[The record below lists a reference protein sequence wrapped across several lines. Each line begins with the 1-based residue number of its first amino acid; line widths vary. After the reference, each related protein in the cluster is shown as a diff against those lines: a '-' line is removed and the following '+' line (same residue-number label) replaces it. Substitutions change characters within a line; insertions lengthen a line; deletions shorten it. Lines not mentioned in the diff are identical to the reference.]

1 MFNQDDSPAARSW
14 KRYEKAAVG
23 DSAVSLQNDYIPL
36 KEGSD
41 TYQHHSTASNMESV
55 TKIYPQQ
62 VRMLSGESC
71 VTCTPWKTMDYPC
84 DVIGLHKEILD
95 FYEYIKPRPSE
106 IRMRADLVERVKRI
120 ILRQYPEATVEVFGS
135 YRTCLYLPTSDID
148 ICVLGKWDKLPLFT
162 LEEALLKAD
171 IAVKG
176 SLMVIDKTTVPI
188 IKFTD
193 SLTEVKV
200 DISFNT
206 ELGPR
211 AVELIKS
218 YIQEFPHIPKLIF
231 VLKQFLA
238 QRQLN
243 EVYFGGINS
252 YNLFLLFV
260 SFFQLHPRNM
270 TSDKSANLGVLLIEF
285 FELYGKNFNYM
296 KTGICVNDGG
306 SYLAKEQ
313 VQNSERTDN
322 GLLYI
327 QEPLNRTLN
336 TARGCYGMWQVKQAF
351 EHAFL
356 RLHTAVITRDNPPPK
371 ASSLLS
377 SIIKVY
383 TEVHEYRSWV
393 DSKWPSPPLKAEY
406 SNHHQAI
413 KHRIY

>member
-1 MFNQDDSPAARSW
+1 MFNQDDFPAARAW
-14 KRYEKAAVG
+14 GRYETTALRDGPAHDYMPLQGEGAGDESRHHNTAGSVVAVQ
-23 DSAVSLQNDYIPL
+23 AVTRNYSRQGRIL
-36 KEGSD
+36 
-41 TYQHHSTASNMESV
+41 T
-55 TKIYPQQ
+55 
-62 VRMLSGESC
+62 GESRA
-71 VTCTPWKTMDYPC
+71 TCTPWKTTDYPC

-106 IRMRADLVERVKRI
+106 VRMRSDLVERLKRI
-120 ILRQYPEATVEVFGS
+120 VLQQYPEAIVEVFGS
-135 YRTCLYLPTSDID
+135 YRTGLYLPTSDID
-148 ICVLGKWDKLPLFT
+148 VCVLGKWEKLPLFT
-162 LEEALLKAD
+162 LEDALGKAD

-176 SLMVIDKTTVPI
+176 SLVVIDKTTVPI
-188 IKFTD
+188 IKFID
-193 SLTEVKV
+193 KATEVKV

-211 AVELIKS
+211 SVELIKS

-260 SFFQLHPRNM
+260 SFFQLHPRNL
-270 TSDKSANLGVLLIEF
+270 TSEKNANLGVLLIEF
-285 FELYGKNFNYM
+285 FELYGRNFNYM

-306 SYLAKEQ
+306 SYFPKE
-313 VQNSERTDN
+313 NEIAERTTDN

-327 QEPLNRTLN
+327 REPLNRTLN
-336 TARGCYGMWQVKQAF
+336 TARGCYGMWQVKQSF

-356 RLHTAVITRDNPPPK
+356 RLHTAVVTRENPPPK
-371 ASSLLS
+371 ARSLLS
-377 SIIKVY
+377 SIIKVQ

-393 DSKWPSPPLKAEY
+393 DSQWSPAPG
-406 SNHHQAI
+406 
-413 KHRIY
+413 RVF